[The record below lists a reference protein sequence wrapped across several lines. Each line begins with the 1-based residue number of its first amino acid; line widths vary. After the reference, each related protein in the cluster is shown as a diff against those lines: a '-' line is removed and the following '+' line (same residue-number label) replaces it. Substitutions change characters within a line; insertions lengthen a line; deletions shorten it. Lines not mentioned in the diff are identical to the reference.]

1 MKMQDI
7 KNMDRNDMLGMLGLQ
22 AKRSDTSQ
30 VLKAL
35 GTFGIGLVVG
45 AGVALLLAP
54 KAGSELRHDLRAKF
68 RRDGKD
74 DGDALAGNGSANVGA
89 GAGAG
94 HSEDRVPR

>member
-7 KNMDRNDMLGMLGLQ
+7 KHMDKDDLLGILGLE
-22 AKRSDTSQ
+22 ARRSDTSR

-54 KAGSELRHDLRAKF
+54 KPGSELRQDLRTKF
-68 RRDGKD
+68 RRDRTD
-74 DGDALAGNGSANVGA
+74 DGDAVTGNGSVGTGGGA
-89 GAGAG
+89 GP
-94 HSEDRVPR
+94 SEEQVT